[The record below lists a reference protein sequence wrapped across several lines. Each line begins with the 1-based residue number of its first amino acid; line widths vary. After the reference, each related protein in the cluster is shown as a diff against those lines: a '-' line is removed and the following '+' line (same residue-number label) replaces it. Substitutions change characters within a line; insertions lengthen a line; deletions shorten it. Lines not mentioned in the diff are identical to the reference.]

1 MVKYACDKCGKE
13 IGIESPR
20 YIIRMQ
26 DANHKGRMDRVIC
39 LCHPCMDQLVD
50 DAPWLLQIGYVK
62 KDKEA
67 S

>member
-26 DANHKGRMDRVIC
+26 DANHKGRMDRVVC
-39 LCHPCMDQLVD
+39 LCHPCKGCVRYEHHR
-50 DAPWLLQIGYVK
+50 AWI
-62 KDKEA
+62 
-67 S
+67 SW